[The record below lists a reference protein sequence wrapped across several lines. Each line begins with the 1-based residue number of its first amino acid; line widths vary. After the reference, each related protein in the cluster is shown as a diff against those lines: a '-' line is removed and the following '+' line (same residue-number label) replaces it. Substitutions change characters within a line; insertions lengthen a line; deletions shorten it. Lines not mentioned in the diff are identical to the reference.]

1 MAATKRQM
9 NVTSCT
15 FTPTSGSSTTYTGV
29 TSVATDHGGS
39 LIKFSGDGD
48 RYPTTTVNDFN
59 DPSVTITSADYAALY
74 AQAVGT
80 RGSLVYT
87 YKDAK
92 AATGGALT
100 VTVSTAIVETI
111 QFTGQHRQFGSGTVT
126 FATESSD
133 GTTSPLTFS
142 AA

>member
-59 DPSVTITSADYAALY
+59 DPEQLNKTSFLLKLL
-74 AQAVGT
+74 GEKT
-80 RGSLVYT
+80 N
-87 YKDAK
+87 
-92 AATGGALT
+92 
-100 VTVSTAIVETI
+100 
-111 QFTGQHRQFGSGTVT
+111 
-126 FATESSD
+126 
-133 GTTSPLTFS
+133 
-142 AA
+142 